1 MEFNFILT
9 GLVLMLSFVTFSLS
23 NRMNKYSNIYLTFLE
38 NYFSDK
44 NAQPLK
50 QGKELIKQIFG

>member
-1 MEFNFILT
+1 MEFSKLEESEDDQKEGKLQILNDYNT
-9 GLVLMLSFVTFSLS
+9 
-23 NRMNKYSNIYLTFLE
+23 YLTFFE

-44 NAQPLK
+44 NAHPLK